1 MAALLPG
8 SLAKDRK
15 KKKRKNVLEEL
26 HVIRKQS
33 CQVQTELKTAFCR
46 TRNHCL
52 KIRHMAVGRSH
63 SWVVSC
69 LQTRTGITCTSDG
82 PRPFYALS
90 RKLGPEGILKEK
102 FLEDLRV
109 IKYFRRECNFS
120 FSRDIYIL
128 SKITCFM

>member
-8 SLAKDRK
+8 SLAKDRE
-15 KKKRKNVLEEL
+15 KKRKNVLEEL

-69 LQTRTGITCTSDG
+69 LQPWTGITCMSDG
-82 PRPFYALS
+82 PRPFYAQS
-90 RKLGPEGILKEK
+90 RKLGPEGILNEK

-128 SKITCFM
+128 STITCFM